1 MEIYVPNRPDKDMG
15 VLRQIIGNFGGYANT
30 EYFDETNV
38 VMLSEETLRL
48 LEQGIKDDVITT
60 IEKQYNDSSANFFN
74 IQFTSE
80 ADFITWVKKRLEKFP
95 DESTMALVEKVRG
108 DVSIDPLSGN

>member
-1 MEIYVPNRPDKDMG
+1 MEIYVPNRPNIDMG
-15 VLRQIIGNFGGYANT
+15 IIRQIIGNFGGYANT

-38 VMLSEETLRL
+38 VMLSKETLRL

-60 IEKQYNDSSANFFN
+60 IEKQYNESSAKFFN

-80 ADFITWVKKRLEKFP
+80 PDFISWVKKRLEKYP
-95 DESTMALVEKVRG
+95 DESTAVLLDKVLTQRK
-108 DVSIDPLSGN
+108 